1 MKLAVKNM
9 VCPRCI
15 MVINNELNSLNVT
28 PDSIMMG
35 EFEIKEPL
43 DEGQLIT
50 FKNQLLKHGFE
61 VLDDR
66 KTVLVEKVKNTIIEL
81 IHNYDNINIKQNFSS
96 IISEKLQIDYSYIS
110 SVFSLIQGVTIEKYI
125 ILQRIERAKELLVY
139 NELSLSE
146 ISDKLGYV
154 NVQHLS
160 TQFKKIT
167 GLTPSYFKKIKDN
180 KRQAI
185 DQL

>member
-1 MKLAVKNM
+1 MKLSVKNM

-15 MVINNELNSLNVT
+15 LVLNNELGNLNIT
-28 PDSIMMG
+28 PNKITLG
-35 EFEIKEPL
+35 ELEIKETVD
-43 DEGQLIT
+43 DELLIAI
-50 FKNQLLKHGFE
+50 KNQIHQHGFE
-61 VLDDR
+61 IIDDR

-81 IHNYDNINIKQNFSS
+81 IHSYENTKIKKKFSS

-110 SVFSLIQGVTIEKYI
+110 TIFSLVQGVTIEKYI
-125 ILQRIERAKELLVY
+125 ILQRIEKAKELLIY

-167 GLTPSYFKKIKDN
+167 GLTPSYFKKLKDN
-180 KRQAI
+180 KRKAI

>member
-1 MKLAVKNM
+1 MKLSVKNM

-15 MVINNELNSLNVT
+15 MVVNNELNSLNIT
-28 PDSIMMG
+28 PDTITMG
-35 EFEIKEPL
+35 EFEIKEAL
-43 DEGQLIT
+43 NDEQLIA
-50 FKNQLLKHGFE
+50 FKNQMLKHGFE

-66 KTVLVEKVKNTIIEL
+66 KTVLVEKVKNIIIEL
-81 IHNYDNINIKQNFSS
+81 IHNYGNITVQQKFSS
-96 IISEKLQIDYSYIS
+96 IIADKLDVDYSYIS
-110 SVFSLIQGVTIEKYI
+110 SIFSATQGITIEKYI

-167 GLTPSYFKKIKDN
+167 GLTPSHFKKIKEN
-180 KRQAI
+180 KRKAI

>member
-15 MVINNELNSLNVT
+15 MLVKKELKCLNIT
-28 PDSIMMG
+28 LNTITLG
-35 EFEIKEPL
+35 EFDSKEVL
-43 DEGQLIT
+43 NDEQLIAV
-50 FKNQLLKHGFE
+50 KYQIQQYGFE
-61 VLDDR
+61 IIDDR

-81 IHNYDNINIKQNFSS
+81 IHNYDNIKIKKNFSS

-110 SVFSLIQGVTIEKYI
+110 SIFSLIHGVTIEKYI

-146 ISDKLGYV
+146 ISDKLGYG

-167 GLTPSYFKKIKDN
+167 GITPSYFKKIKDE
-180 KRQAI
+180 KRKAI